1 MKYLDCKE
9 KLNRWSKATY
19 QVLYFVFWP
28 ICFPEII
35 LYIAVSWKELI
46 KYFIFLVWWS
56 ELCLRVRVGCR
67 RFPHFKQ
74 FFLTGQPFVFFIF
87 FKTLGWGGAVRV
99 QGAFPVFHGCGEGRP
114 HLCVHHGG
122 RSPRFHLSHVL
133 VWTQCGQ
140 SEWGGAGC
148 LHGESHETLTMSHHE
163 TKLNKSSCL
172 SLSGKIIWHS
182 CGIQCWVLSLSP

>member
-74 FFLTGQPFVFFIF
+74 FFLTGQPLYFLFF
-87 FKTLGWGGAVRV
+87 FKNSRMRR
-99 QGAFPVFHGCGEGRP
+99 C
-114 HLCVHHGG
+114 C
-122 RSPRFHLSHVL
+122 
-133 VWTQCGQ
+133 Q
-140 SEWGGAGC
+140 SAGC
-148 LHGESHETLTMSHHE
+148 V
-163 TKLNKSSCL
+163 SCL
-172 SLSGKIIWHS
+172 S
-182 CGIQCWVLSLSP
+182 WVWGRTSTPLRSSWRKVPAISPVTCFGVNPMRPVWVRRCRLPAWWVTWNTHHESPWD